1 MSLPTKDI
9 RVRNWV
15 TKNIPIGTTFQT
27 CGKLSKDLNLTPT
40 QIGKILVRT
49 EGEMVEVMKPN
60 GGSYTY
66 RRLV

>member
-1 MSLPTKDI
+1 MSPPTKDI
-9 RVRNWV
+9 RVRKWV

-27 CGKLSKDLNLTPT
+27 GGKLSKDLNLTPT

-66 RRLV
+66 RRLA